1 MTDDV
6 FNLRSGEYAKLVGI
20 SKEALRSKRRRG
32 QLGGEYKK
40 ENGIYL
46 WRRPGS
52 NVGPRPGG
60 QSSLVRSARSRG
72 AHKEGKKT
80 KYPNYAFQKANE
92 IKMLARLKSNIDQET
107 QDLLPDAIEIAK
119 QKKRERLQK
128 QLEPTT
134 PKINYGGMIDPVKY
148 AIDKQ
153 RKLQIK
159 NYWEVK
165 FEDAPKHGNR
175 FFIMGKPYSD
185 PFSTGQDDIE
195 VIPAASSEEP
205 HFKNKVDEAIYR
217 AKEKDKKN

>member
-1 MTDDV
+1 MNDSE
-6 FNLRSGEYAKLVGI
+6 FILKSGTYAKMLGI
-20 SKEALRSKRRRG
+20 SKEALRSRRRRG
-32 QLGGEYKK
+32 QLEGEYINK
-40 ENGIYL
+40 NGIYL
-46 WRRPGS
+46 WRERASLYSCQPPGL
-52 NVGPRPGG
+52 
-60 QSSLVRSARSRG
+60 SSVSKSARSRG
-72 AHKEGKKT
+72 AHKEGRKT
-80 KYPNYAFQKANE
+80 KYPNYAFEKANE

-134 PKINYGGMIDPVKY
+134 PKRNYGGMIDPIKY

-153 RKLQIK
+153 RKQQIK

-165 FEDAPKHGNR
+165 FEDAPKHGNG

-205 HFKNKVDEAIYR
+205 RFKNKVDEAIYR
-217 AKEKDKKN
+217 VKEKDKKN